1 MRHAVKGRKLGRT
14 TSHREAMFRNQL
26 QSLVDKERIITTL
39 PKAKEL
45 RPLAER
51 LITRGKLGTVHAR
64 RWALRWLLRRDL
76 VKKLFDDIA
85 PRFSERPGGYLRIV
99 KLGPRLGD
107 GAERAV
113 IEMVDFV
120 PPSEKGEKGSA
131 AKGGA
136 KAAKEKA
143 ASKAAKRSAGQKR
156 GKGEEEG
163 EEPEAAGG
171 EGEEKAAK
179 AAKGAKAGKAGK
191 GVKKAAKPRG
201 GKGAAEGGKGG
212 RQEGRPGHE
221 PRGGEGRHPTTPRRG
236 GRKPT
241 GPQKTG

>member
-14 TSHREAMFRNQL
+14 TSHREALFRNQL
-26 QSLVDKERIITTL
+26 QSLMDKERIITTL

-51 LITRGKLGTVHAR
+51 VITRGKQGTVHAR

-107 GAERAV
+107 GAEMAV

-120 PPSEKGEKGSA
+120 APAAADKAAGKDAAAAGGKGGKGTAKGAKASSAKKGAAKPQKA
-131 AKGGA
+131 AKGS
-136 KAAKEKA
+136 ED
-143 ASKAAKRSAGQKR
+143 
-156 GKGEEEG
+156 
-163 EEPEAAGG
+163 EAAA
-171 EGEEKAAK
+171 EEKPKKAAK
-179 AAKGAKAGKAGK
+179 AAKAPKP
-191 GVKKAAKPRG
+191 KAAKPEG
-201 GKGAAEGGKGG
+201 HKGAPPPAHGEGGKGG
-212 RQEGRPGHE
+212 GGAKRPSGQR
-221 PRGGEGRHPTTPRRG
+221 PG

-241 GPQKTG
+241 TPQKTG